1 MKKKITLKYPAL
13 FEVNS
18 DGISISFP
26 DIPGCLSCAFSK
38 SQAFKMAK
46 EALALALHGAK
57 IHELPTQ
64 SYPVRRFTSKT
75 FYIRTIVIKIEF
87 KDNYLFDKDVVVFS
101 KAQEDSPNDITEK
114 TSSNAE
120 MNVEENK

>member
-26 DIPGCLSCAFSK
+26 DIPECLSCAFSK
-38 SQAFKMAK
+38 SQACKMAK
-46 EALALALHGAK
+46 EALALALHGVK

-64 SYPVRRFTSKT
+64 SYPVKRFTSKT

-114 TSSNAE
+114 ISSNEE